1 MTQDVNKHTLNFTI
15 LQENDIAATSGRPAG
30 AEGRK
35 FRWADR
41 NFRQEAPEIFK
52 GAPYKFLLCPRA
64 PAVRNLGGGGT
75 CPASSM
81 APAPIDASY
90 SN

>member
-1 MTQDVNKHTLNFTI
+1 MTQDVNKHALNFTI

-52 GAPYKFLLCPRA
+52 GAPYKFVVPPS
-64 PAVRNLGGGGT
+64 PAVRNLGGGHVPP
-75 CPASSM
+75 PA
-81 APAPIDASY
+81 
-90 SN
+90 